1 MKKSTDEA
9 PAWAKG
15 YDLTFLRE
23 IAGVFKA
30 DMKQHTHGA
39 FGLPKEQAAAEALST
54 NSLVWTKGGGP
65 DIRAVAIAK
74 KLKRPSKHE
83 DFCGRVATI
92 RPGDLVVKAIA
103 GEPEGMA
110 KILHGLIERA
120 EPAAVWIEGHVESKS
135 IYDLVTAGGFTKV
148 ITKVSASSDIK
159 GMWLK
164 LRRGGWDGRCPAA
177 ELSAADEAGA
187 VIIAPDFLKAVD
199 QRAIM
204 AEAEA
209 AALWAQHYS
218 GYNKG
223 KTWTAFAL
231 HGFDAG
237 DPSFIIK
244 PGEMSKKWK
253 AENAGKLTA
262 ECGPTAIAEKFP
274 AALAA
279 EKRIPGQKERIRFM
293 RLAPKKGELTRHA
306 DITDPMA
313 GTRDGQLCRIHI
325 PLVSDPVCQFH
336 CWDLEGDERI
346 IHFPERAICY
356 LDTRKPH
363 AVTNPAA
370 IERVHLVV
378 DTFSSPELRAMIEA
392 AHG

>member
-1 MKKSTDEA
+1 MKKSIDEN

-15 YDLTFLRE
+15 FDLTFLKE
-23 IAGVFKA
+23 IAGIFKA
-30 DMKQHTHGA
+30 DMKRHTHGA
-39 FGLPKEQAAAEALST
+39 FGLPKEQAAADALET
-54 NSLVWTKGGGP
+54 NSLVWTKGGGQ
-65 DIRAVAIAK
+65 DIKAAAIAK

-92 RPGDLVVKAIA
+92 MSGDLVVKAIA
-103 GEPEGMA
+103 GEPSAMV
-110 KILHGLIERA
+110 KILDGLIEKA
-120 EPAAVWIEGHVESKS
+120 DPAAIWVEGHVESETLCG
-135 IYDLVTAGGFTKV
+135 ILAAEGFDKI
-148 ITKVSASSDIK
+148 ITKISASSDIK

-164 LRRGGWDGRCPAA
+164 LRRGDWDGRRPRS
-177 ELSAADEAGA
+177 ELSSADDAGA
-187 VIIAPDFLKAVD
+187 IIIKPNFLKAKE
-199 QRAIM
+199 QKAII

-231 HGFDAG
+231 HGFDAA

-244 PGEMSKKWK
+244 PAEMSKKWK
-253 AENAGKLTA
+253 VDNADKLA
-262 ECGPTAIAEKFP
+262 SECGATTIAEQFP

-279 EKRIPGQKERIRFM
+279 VQRIPGQKERIRFM

-306 DITDPMA
+306 DITDPFV
-313 GTRDGQLCRIHI
+313 GTKDGQLCRIHI
-325 PLVSDPVCQFH
+325 PLVSDPACQFH
-336 CWDLEGDERI
+336 SWDLDGDERM

-363 AVTNPAA
+363 AVTNPAE

-378 DTFSSPELRAMIEA
+378 DTFSSQELRAMIGA